1 MLCDV
6 GNSSVVLTDDLETD
20 EPRIHQIGSV
30 SLPCHLIQKVK
41 NKQFPC
47 VDFTLQKTEG
57 KAVWENAWVVLG
69 PWRRPNGRASP
80 EAGAGNVMNEPAKEP
95 CLLPSTCFSTFFL
108 IYCRIIAKA

>member
-57 KAVWENAWVVLG
+57 KQCGKMPGLYSGLG
-69 PWRRPNGRASP
+69 DDPMAERPLRLGL
-80 EAGAGNVMNEPAKEP
+80 EM
-95 CLLPSTCFSTFFL
+95 
-108 IYCRIIAKA
+108 